1 LRAVDLGIP
10 EDRYRGK
17 RGDNLLVAPLTAEA
31 QPAAKGP
38 RVGWLSDGLRGG
50 AGSHLHEAFLHGLR
64 DLGYVKGQNIVVERR
79 DVEGKLERLPDLAA
93 ELVRLKVDV
102 IVTMGV
108 PGISAA
114 KRMTGSI
121 PIVMA
126 DAGDPVGT
134 GLVASLARPGGNL
147 TGLSISLGEDFSG
160 KWLELLKEAVPKI
173 SRVAVLGNPANPAN
187 TAYLTV
193 LRSVAQKLGVKLQS
207 EEVRDPGGFDRAFA
221 SMSAGHAQALVVV
234 IDPLTVR
241 YRGRIAELAAKNRL
255 PAMYGFREF
264 VDAGGLM
271 AYGVNVADLCRRAAT
286 YVDKILK
293 GAKPAELP
301 VEQPTKFE
309 LVINMKTAKGL
320 GLTIP
325 QTILLQADRVIE

>member
-147 TGLSISLGEDFSG
+147 TGVFLDLPELSGNQ
-160 KWLELLKEAVPKI
+160 LELLDVHHNHIVVEGGEFGGERGKPLESAIGESPLNRNI
-173 SRVAVLGNPANPAN
+173 LALD
-187 TAYLTV
+187 
-193 LRSVAQKLGVKLQS
+193 VAQC
-207 EEVRDPGGFDRAFA
+207 
-221 SMSAGHAQALVVV
+221 
-234 IDPLTVR
+234 T
-241 YRGRIAELAAKNRL
+241 
-255 PAMYGFREF
+255 
-264 VDAGGLM
+264 
-271 AYGVNVADLCRRAAT
+271 
-286 YVDKILK
+286 
-293 GAKPAELP
+293 
-301 VEQPTKFE
+301 
-309 LVINMKTAKGL
+309 
-320 GLTIP
+320 
-325 QTILLQADRVIE
+325 